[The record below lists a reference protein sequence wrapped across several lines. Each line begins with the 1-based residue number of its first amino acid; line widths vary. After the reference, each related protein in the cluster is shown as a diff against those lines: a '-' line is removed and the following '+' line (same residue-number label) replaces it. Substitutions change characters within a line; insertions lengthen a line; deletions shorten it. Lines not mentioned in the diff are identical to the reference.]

1 MKPMKTSRA
10 LILIF
15 IMIGVMVFSGCAGK
29 IEPENKEQSRKAA
42 VQVAAGA
49 LWGNGVIYE
58 AGEDELVIVTA
69 GHVLAQ
75 AGESVRVVFYDGV
88 EVEVTD
94 YVLTE
99 GADCGFLIVS
109 YALLPAEAGGRYKA
123 VEKNRDRFD
132 SLQSGEEVYFVSISE
147 ADPDDD
153 VRKELAE
160 NKEQMEER
168 RAILTENWIYVEDFA
183 QYMMLL
189 QGRADSGMSGSG
201 VFDEEGCFLGI
212 LCGGNENEELAV
224 LPYSVIDALY
234 QMMR

>member
-1 MKPMKTSRA
+1 MNPMKTSRT

-29 IEPENKEQSRKAA
+29 IEPENQGQARMAA
-42 VQVAAGA
+42 VQVSAGT

-58 AGEDELVIVTA
+58 AGEDALVIVTA

-99 GADCGFLIVS
+99 GVDCGFLIVP
-109 YALLPAEAGGRYKA
+109 YALLPAKAGRRYKA
-123 VEKNRDRFD
+123 VEKNRNRFD
-132 SLQSGEEVYFVSISE
+132 SLQSGDEVYFASISE
-147 ADPDDD
+147 EDPDDD
-153 VRKELAE
+153 GGKKLTE
-160 NKEQMEER
+160 NKEKTEDQ

-189 QGRADSGMSGSG
+189 RGRADSGMSGSG

-212 LCGGNENEELAV
+212 LCGGNENGELAV
-224 LPYSVIDALY
+224 VPYSVIDALY
-234 QMMR
+234 EMMR